1 MYGSTRSIYNFVSS
15 SFNREC
21 FLYVWCY
28 LQISCR
34 CRTCSINHSIYKNF
48 LGSQKIERSRKWKKN
63 DRKLPLKSLQP
74 KITAR
79 SSNKPLA
86 FLNLELTPSL
96 FSYSLCENAMYKS
109 QSYLRTLR
117 FVDEG
122 IFNCCLYLT
131 MTRREQCSSSSSSFF
146 RI

>member
-1 MYGSTRSIYNFVSS
+1 MG
-15 SFNREC
+15 
-21 FLYVWCY
+21 
-28 LQISCR
+28 
-34 CRTCSINHSIYKNF
+34 KN
-48 LGSQKIERSRKWKKN
+48 N

-131 MTRREQCSSSSSSFF
+131 MTRREQCNSSSSSFF

>member
-1 MYGSTRSIYNFVSS
+1 MD
-15 SFNREC
+15 
-21 FLYVWCY
+21 
-28 LQISCR
+28 
-34 CRTCSINHSIYKNF
+34 KN
-48 LGSQKIERSRKWKKN
+48 N

-79 SSNKPLA
+79 SSKPPA
-86 FLNLELTPSL
+86 FLKLELTPSL
-96 FSYSLCENAMYKS
+96 FSYSLCENAMYKL

-131 MTRREQCSSSSSSFF
+131 MTRREQCSSNSSSFF

>member
-1 MYGSTRSIYNFVSS
+1 M
-15 SFNREC
+15 E
-21 FLYVWCY
+21 
-28 LQISCR
+28 
-34 CRTCSINHSIYKNF
+34 KN
-48 LGSQKIERSRKWKKN
+48 N

-79 SSNKPLA
+79 SSKTPGI
-86 FLNLELTPSL
+86 LNLELTPSL
-96 FSYSLCENAMYKS
+96 FSYSLCENAKYKS

-131 MTRREQCSSSSSSFF
+131 MTRREQCSSNSSSFF

>member
-1 MYGSTRSIYNFVSS
+1 MG
-15 SFNREC
+15 
-21 FLYVWCY
+21 
-28 LQISCR
+28 
-34 CRTCSINHSIYKNF
+34 KN
-48 LGSQKIERSRKWKKN
+48 N

-79 SSNKPLA
+79 SSIPLA
-86 FLNLELTPSL
+86 FLKLELTLSL
-96 FSYSLCENAMYKS
+96 FSYSLCENTMYKS

-131 MTRREQCSSSSSSFF
+131 MTRREQCNSNSSSFF

>member
-1 MYGSTRSIYNFVSS
+1 M
-15 SFNREC
+15 E
-21 FLYVWCY
+21 
-28 LQISCR
+28 
-34 CRTCSINHSIYKNF
+34 KN
-48 LGSQKIERSRKWKKN
+48 N

-79 SSNKPLA
+79 SSKPLA
-86 FLNLELTPSL
+86 FLKLELTPSL

-109 QSYLRTLR
+109 QSYLRRIFLL
-117 FVDEG
+117 VDEG

>member
-1 MYGSTRSIYNFVSS
+1 M
-15 SFNREC
+15 E
-21 FLYVWCY
+21 
-28 LQISCR
+28 
-34 CRTCSINHSIYKNF
+34 KN
-48 LGSQKIERSRKWKKN
+48 N

-79 SSNKPLA
+79 SSKPLA
-86 FLNLELTPSL
+86 FLKLELPPPSL

-131 MTRREQCSSSSSSFF
+131 MTRREQCSSNSSSFF

>member
-1 MYGSTRSIYNFVSS
+1 M
-15 SFNREC
+15 E
-21 FLYVWCY
+21 
-28 LQISCR
+28 
-34 CRTCSINHSIYKNF
+34 KN
-48 LGSQKIERSRKWKKN
+48 N

-79 SSNKPLA
+79 SSKLA
-86 FLNLELTPSL
+86 FLKLELTPSL

-131 MTRREQCSSSSSSFF
+131 ITRREQCSSNSSSFF